1 MTGGLAFV
9 VDDSQWLDG
18 KGSSDEEEG
27 HIPFER
33 MVNPES
39 ITLRKVTVEYRYA
52 PLPSLYSNFNIM
64 TPNPIYTLHPIY
76 TIYPLY
82 IYI

>member
-39 ITLRKVTVEYRYA
+39 ITLRKVTAEYRYVPP
-52 PLPSLYSNFNIM
+52 PLYFDLT
-64 TPNPIYTLHPIY
+64 TPNPIYTLYIPF
-76 TIYPLY
+76 TLY
-82 IYI
+82 IPYIP